1 MKLKH
6 IIGLSAAIIASTSAF
21 AGETYESLHPSGYA
35 MQIGPG
41 WFGPLY
47 YAPKNQYTA
56 GVAFFPAAFIDNTD
70 GTEDNSWGI
79 GPFARYNFPLT
90 KHTTIGPGIYYAKYF
105 GSAKTQEYMVQ
116 QYFALEYA
124 GTKNILIGASF
135 IPVEYIEYNKDATTE
150 ATTKDSQINALQG
163 GSLFITYKF

>member
-6 IIGLSAAIIASTSAF
+6 TIALSAAMIASASAF
-21 AGETYESLHPSGYA
+21 ASETFESLHPCGYA

-56 GVAFFPAAFIDNTD
+56 GVAFFTAAFIDNTN

-105 GSAKTQEYMVQ
+105 GSVGTQTQEYMVQ

-135 IPVEYIEYNKDATTE
+135 IPVEYIQYNRDATT
-150 ATTKDSQINALQG
+150 KNYQVNALQG